1 MNLSRLKLGTSIL
14 LKGHILNPLW
24 HSRSERSRVRCA
36 VTRDAVG
43 KYLERYVP
51 EFRDVRPD
59 DGIAGEAR
67 EPERIFSIWLQGEK
81 QAPSIVRACWR
92 SMRANSERE
101 LVVLDAGN
109 VLEWTDLPG
118 YVVDKW
124 RRGLIRPA
132 HFADICR
139 IDLLYR
145 HGGFWL
151 DATDFI
157 VAELPEWIAAQDF
170 FVFMSG
176 EKVKGWYSY
185 IQNCFI
191 RGRKGNYLLK
201 AWREAV
207 LAYWKHENSVVDYF
221 VHQLLFRKVTECNPL
236 AGELFAKMP
245 KVVQDPTHAVWFGHA
260 SEAFDEELFRNLT
273 AAAAF
278 QKTEYKSSN
287 ARDPLPGSFADVMQ
301 KMYL

>member
-1 MNLSRLKLGTSIL
+1 M
-14 LKGHILNPLW
+14 
-24 HSRSERSRVRCA
+24 
-36 VTRDAVG
+36 
-43 KYLERYVP
+43 
-51 EFRDVRPD
+51 
-59 DGIAGEAR
+59 
-67 EPERIFSIWLQGEK
+67 
-81 QAPSIVRACWR
+81 
-92 SMRANSERE
+92 
-101 LVVLDAGN
+101 LDAGN

-145 HGGFWL
+145 HGGFWM

-170 FVFMSG
+170 FVYMSG
-176 EKVKGWYSY
+176 EAVKGWYSY

-236 AGELFAKMP
+236 AGELFAKMRRSCRTP
-245 KVVQDPTHAVWFGHA
+245 PMPYGSVMLPNLSTKSC
-260 SEAFDEELFRNLT
+260 SESDGCGGIPEDRIQSSSQGPVAGQFCRCDSEDVSL
-273 AAAAF
+273 
-278 QKTEYKSSN
+278 SN
-287 ARDPLPGSFADVMQ
+287 ALQVSRKYLLPEDGAP
-301 KMYL
+301 